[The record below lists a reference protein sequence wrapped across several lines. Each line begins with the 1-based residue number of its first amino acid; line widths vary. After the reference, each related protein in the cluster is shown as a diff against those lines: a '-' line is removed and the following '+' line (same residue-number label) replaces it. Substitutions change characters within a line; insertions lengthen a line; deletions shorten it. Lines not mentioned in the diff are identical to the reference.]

1 MCALV
6 RNDMLKT
13 DMRLRVQGHG
23 ARVLLGKVLAN
34 ADRLQVTACHCEER
48 SDAAI
53 RISAEILGKQV
64 LLRANSW
71 RFSYSPKV
79 VLFVLRCRK
88 GNGLPRRGAA
98 APLLAMTSIN
108 LTGLRTGSH
117 GRNVPRFC

>member
-23 ARVLLGKVLAN
+23 AGVLLGKVLAN

-48 SDAAI
+48 SDVAI
-53 RISAEILGKQV
+53 RIPAEILGKQV
-64 LLRANSW
+64 LFRANSW

-79 VLFVLRCRK
+79 VLYVLRCRK
-88 GNGLPRRGAA
+88 ENGLPQVCA
-98 APLLAMTSIN
+98 LV
-108 LTGLRTGSH
+108 
-117 GRNVPRFC
+117 RNDMQKTETL